1 MLRGLIAAQRLSSG
15 APLFGVCWSALFGTL
30 DFVIQEI
37 DLIDDAD
44 QLLPI
49 LG

>member
-1 MLRGLIAAQRLSSG
+1 MEICFASG
-15 APLFGVCWSALFGTL
+15 VHFPLFGAL

-37 DLIDDAD
+37 DLINDAD

-49 LG
+49 PG